1 MYNSSYSIITNEQ
14 SASDILV
21 PVYMHTNYP
30 IPFDLNQTNK
40 TSLQTNNLVE
50 WEQQEIIEPITN
62 QQLTTEEKEHQSMY
76 VKFVVSVTIIAFII
90 GTLIVVIT
98 NKK

>member
-1 MYNSSYSIITNEQ
+1 MHYTNEQ

-21 PVYMHTNYP
+21 PIYMNTNYP

-40 TSLQTNNLVE
+40 TSLQTNNPIE

-62 QQLTTEEKEHQSMY
+62 QQLTTEEKYRSMV
-76 VKFVVSVTIIAFII
+76 VKFVISFII
-90 GTLIVVIT
+90 IIGILVFVFCYTY
-98 NKK
+98 KK